1 MGGYGVLKIEALTV
15 RSNYVKH
22 KPSLLKWVVDK
33 GGDKRKA
40 ITVISTLVNH
50 TCQVGKHYL

>member
-33 GGDKRKA
+33 GG
-40 ITVISTLVNH
+40 
-50 TCQVGKHYL
+50 G